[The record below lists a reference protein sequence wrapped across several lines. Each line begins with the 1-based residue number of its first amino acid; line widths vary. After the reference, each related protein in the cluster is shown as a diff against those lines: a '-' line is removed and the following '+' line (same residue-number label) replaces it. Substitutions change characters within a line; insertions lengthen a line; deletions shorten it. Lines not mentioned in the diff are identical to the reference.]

1 MKHEKKRAALW
12 ATLAGF
18 VVAFG
23 LYAGAAWAQ
32 LVIQYDASGIVAN
45 TATLRFLDDGGC
57 VLSTCGT
64 AVSTDGGN
72 LIQICANNYNVTRP
86 AFLTRCEAFQRGSQV
101 VLSAQ
106 LGTGSDGG
114 VP

>member
-1 MKHEKKRAALW
+1 MKNEKKRAALW

-23 LYAGAAWAQ
+23 LYAGTAHAQ
-32 LVIQYDASGIVAN
+32 LVITYKAKDVTAA
-45 TATLRFLDDGGC
+45 TATLRFLGDGGC

-72 LIQICANNYNVTRP
+72 EIQMCANNITVTKP
-86 AFLTRCEAFQRGSQV
+86 AFLTRCEAFQKGSQAA
-101 VLSAQ
+101 LSAQ
-106 LGTGSDGG
+106 LGTGNDGG
-114 VP
+114 TP